1 MFRLLVLTAGL
12 VTFGN
17 HAHAQPSIDFEKK
30 TVRECGQIVLDA
42 FKVATEAIAG
52 LKDESTAPSVKK
64 ALQTAQS
71 LVKQAPWMKDVMTGE
86 EAKWVSDV
94 FEPKKRQ
101 AEFELEKA
109 QDKLLTSNPKLY
121 NSIGDAKAFQEM
133 KTAKIERAELQAQNL
148 VKACKA
154 YYISNDQVW
163 PKKLLELAEP
173 SNGSKPVLKGSKDA
187 IIDPWGREYKLTIV
201 KDDTGDK
208 LPVIS
213 TNSPYGDGKQ
223 EIRWPKKDK

>member
-12 VTFGN
+12 VSFGN
-17 HAHAQPSIDFEKK
+17 RAHSQPSIDFEKK
-30 TVRECGQIVLDA
+30 TVRECGQIVLDSLKA
-42 FKVATEAIAG
+42 ATEAVAG

-121 NSIGDAKAFQEM
+121 DAIGDAKAFQ
-133 KTAKIERAELQAQNL
+133 KTKSGKIELAQLSGQNL
-148 VKACKA
+148 QKACKA
-154 YYISNDQVW
+154 YYLLNNKW
-163 PKKLLELAEP
+163 PKQMD
-173 SNGSKPVLKGSKDA
+173 VLIGADGGRPFVEGGEKG
-187 IIDPWGREYKLTIV
+187 IQDPWGNLYKLTIE
-201 KDDTGDK
+201 KDATGDE

-213 TNSPYGDGKQ
+213 TLSPYGDGKQ
-223 EIRWPKKDK
+223 EIRWPKKEK